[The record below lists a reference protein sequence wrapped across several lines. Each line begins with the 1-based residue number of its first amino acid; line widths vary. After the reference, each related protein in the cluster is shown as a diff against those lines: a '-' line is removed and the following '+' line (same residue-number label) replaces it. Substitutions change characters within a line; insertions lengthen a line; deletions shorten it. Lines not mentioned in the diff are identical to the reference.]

1 MAFLKVRLNWNA
13 VGLMPGS
20 SRMSF
25 RKRSLVSMGIHE
37 SETMMGLCKVRFDHI
52 GVCLR

>member
-1 MAFLKVRLNWNA
+1 MTFLKLKLNWNA

-25 RKRSLVSMGIHE
+25 RRRSLASMGIHE
-37 SETMMGLCKVRFDHI
+37 SETVMGLRKVMFDHI
-52 GVCLR
+52 GVYLG

>member
-1 MAFLKVRLNWNA
+1 MAFLKVKFNWNA
-13 VGLMPGS
+13 AGLIPGS

-25 RKRSLVSMGIHE
+25 RKRSLAFIGIYE

>member
-1 MAFLKVRLNWNA
+1 MAVLKVKFNWNA
-13 VGLMPGS
+13 AGLIPGS

-25 RKRSLVSMGIHE
+25 RKRSLAFIGIYE